1 MFLKFGSKHSIN
13 GANDSLYLEWTDGYA
28 ASHTIDVFDI
38 DSIRQP
44 DDVELRLYPFAIPAN
59 SFFISSK
66 EDGSSLLFEAVDELQ
81 LERIVSAL
89 RGIISRLTKTN
100 VIDESDNWVRQIM
113 LLSAPQSVKLQD
125 AEGIVMKDA
134 SHCSVNKS
142 TFANVSSYVDKKT
155 VLLKNFRERRT
166 RLLNRRTKTT

>member
-44 DDVELRLYPFAIPAN
+44 EDVELRLYPFAIQTH

-66 EDGSSLLFEAVDELQ
+66 DDGPGLLFEAVNELQ
-81 LERIVSAL
+81 SERIISAL
-89 RGIISRLTKTN
+89 WGIISRLTKTN
-100 VIDESDNWVRQIM
+100 VIDESDDWVRQIM
-113 LLSAPQSVKLQD
+113 PLSAPQSVELQD

-134 SHCSVNKS
+134 SNCSDNKS
-142 TFANVSSYVDKKT
+142 TFTNVSSYVDKKT

-166 RLLNRRTKTT
+166 RLLNRRPKTQ

>member
-1 MFLKFGSKHSIN
+1 M
-13 GANDSLYLEWTDGYA
+13 
-28 ASHTIDVFDI
+28 FDI

-44 DDVELRLYPFAIPAN
+44 EDVELRLYPFAIQTH

-66 EDGSSLLFEAVDELQ
+66 EDGTGLLFEAVNELQ
-81 LERIVSAL
+81 SERIISAL

-100 VIDESDNWVRQIM
+100 VIDESDDWVRQIM
-113 LLSAPQSVKLQD
+113 PLSAPQSVELQD

-134 SHCSVNKS
+134 SHCSDNKS
-142 TFANVSSYVDKKT
+142 TFTNVSSYVDKKT

-166 RLLNRRTKTT
+166 RLLNRRIKTAS